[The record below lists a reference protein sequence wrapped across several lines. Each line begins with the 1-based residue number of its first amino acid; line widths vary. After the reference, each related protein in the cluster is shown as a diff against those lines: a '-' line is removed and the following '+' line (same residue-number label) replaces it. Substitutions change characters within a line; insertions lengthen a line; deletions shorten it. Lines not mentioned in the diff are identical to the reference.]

1 MPVEKPKFGEGPSV
15 RVTVRNGPQGRHAE
29 LSHSRPGETYDVVV
43 IDPFGRVSAQF
54 PPVQVDG
61 SGSAWLS
68 LQQIPAGQGYR
79 LSVQNRRT
87 KRKVEI
93 TC

>member
-1 MPVEKPKFGEGPSV
+1 
-15 RVTVRNGPQGRHAE
+15 VTVRDSPQGRYAE
-29 LSHSRPGETYDVVV
+29 LSHSRPGETYDVAV
-43 IDPFGRVSAQF
+43 IDSSGHVVAQF
-54 PPVQVDG
+54 PPVQVDS
-61 SGSAWLS
+61 SGSAWLN

-87 KRKVEI
+87 KRKAEA